1 MLFTNYRSQTSYIGN
16 KIQNSNTIT
25 NTKNMFSI
33 LKPTTTNI
41 TTISK
46 PIVQNEVEAPNTNT
60 SKKMKWGEPTWFFLH
75 CLAEKVKEEEFP
87 FIRVELLNLIYTICA
102 NLPCPDC
109 ANHASEYLKGIN
121 YKMIQTKEQLK
132 NVLFSFHNMVN
143 AKKNMS
149 IFPREQLESK
159 YRNMLFIPTIYIFM
173 EHFQDKHKSIRMIS
187 NDFHR
192 ARISEQMKVWL
203 NDNIKKFDR

>member
-1 MLFTNYRSQTSYIGN
+1 MLFTNYRSQNSYIGN

-33 LKPTTTNI
+33 LKPISTNV
-41 TTISK
+41 TTISR
-46 PIVQNEVEAPNTNT
+46 PIVQNEIEAPKT

-75 CLAEKVKEEEFP
+75 CLAEKVKEEDFSS
-87 FIRVELLNLIYTICA
+87 IRVELLNLIYSICA

-109 ANHASEYLKGIN
+109 ANHASEYLKSIN

-132 NVLFSFHNMVN
+132 NVLFSFHNTVN
-143 AKKNMS
+143 IKKNMP

-159 YRNMLFIPTIYIFM
+159 YINMSFIPTIYTFM
-173 EHFQDKHKSIRMIS
+173 EHFQNKHKSIRMIS
-187 NDFHR
+187 NDFYR
-192 ARISEQMKVWL
+192 ARIAEQMKIWL
-203 NDNIKKFDR
+203 NDNIKHFNK